1 MKASITLVLYHFCY
15 EQRVR
20 IGRKIEV
27 KYLYFLAFHLFKKSV
42 YICTCAQ
49 AEIQNWMSSTENSY
63 HTLTVPH
70 TVRLYTMIWCMKW
83 QTEAIRGDWE
93 LAAATL
99 SKHWQECLV
108 CKPHIKPG
116 SLCALNLTC
125 MRKRIATLTEV
136 TGEILHAS
144 LLLFWTPA
152 VLTQGILLWAC
163 QFIHIHTAYWVRQ
176 QIGYLIA
183 CLLLL
188 LHFVK
193 CISSVKCN
201 SIFTFLLHQSL

>member
-1 MKASITLVLYHFCY
+1 M
-15 EQRVR
+15 
-20 IGRKIEV
+20 
-27 KYLYFLAFHLFKKSV
+27 HL
-42 YICTCAQ
+42 CTSW
-49 AEIQNWMSSTENSY
+49 NSKLDSSTENSY
-63 HTLTVPH
+63 HTLIVPH
-70 TVRLYTMIWCMKW
+70 AVRLYTMIWCMKW
-83 QTEAIRGDWE
+83 QTEAFRGDWE
-93 LAAATL
+93 LAVATL

-144 LLLFWTPA
+144 LLLFWTPSA
-152 VLTQGILLWAC
+152 LTQRILLWAY

-193 CISSVKCN
+193 QKIQ
-201 SIFTFLLHQSL
+201 FLLSSYISLFKVVLECSNRCRYHDQDNFRTLVLLQCSLEKSFGLGFQSSRLYM